1 MFSFNT
7 FVYEWQSTLP
17 INFHHYS
24 QYLKIVCKSHC
35 DNSTKS
41 RILCTYFSLLDIATD
56 VYGPCSKTNFSW
68 KLTNAFCHRMLKC
81 CSMVKFHS
89 WKTDIEAFFVK
100 LDLKAT
106 ERSKNTGSI
115 RTYLTSVRK
124 VKFENTKK
132 LVCNFHLPISII

>member
-17 INFHHYS
+17 INFNHYS

-41 RILCTYFSLLDIATD
+41 RILCTYFSSLDIATD

-68 KLTNAFCHRMLKC
+68 KTTNAFCHRMLKC
-81 CSMVKFHS
+81 CSMVNFQS

-115 RTYLTSVRK
+115 RTYLTSVRE

-132 LVCNFHLPISII
+132 LVCKFHLPISII

>member
-17 INFHHYS
+17 INFNHYS

-41 RILCTYFSLLDIATD
+41 RILCTYFSSLDIATD

-68 KLTNAFCHRMLKC
+68 KITNAFCHRMLKC
-81 CSMVKFHS
+81 CSMVNFQS

-124 VKFENTKK
+124 VKFENNKK
-132 LVCNFHLPISII
+132 WVRNFHLPISII